1 MSQLQFR
8 HFQAPYRMKLFIKNG
23 VDVSLPISEYQI
35 PLLEAVFGGDSGI
48 VKLLLEN
55 GADPEPDCCAVEEN
69 QAGQSPLQ
77 IAVEQNDSV
86 HPFCSLFLHKSLDF
100 SRGNRVIDD
109 VASKRH
115 ILPRQKQQRVFAA
128 AKLQLVSPSVS
139 QRWPKDSQTH

>member
-1 MSQLQFR
+1 M
-8 HFQAPYRMKLFIKNG
+8 
-23 VDVSLPISEYQI
+23 V
-35 PLLEAVFGGDSGI
+35 
-48 VKLLLEN
+48 
-55 GADPEPDCCAVEEN
+55 
-69 QAGQSPLQ
+69 
-77 IAVEQNDSV
+77 IAIEQNGIIHHV
-86 HPFCSLFLHKSLDF
+86 YSLFLHKSLDF